1 MSLKTYT
8 INILLLN
15 CLSSVQPAM
24 VTLLEIH
31 KECPNIFG
39 KLEIYIDGGIR
50 RGTDILKALA
60 LGATAVGVGRP
71 YLYSLAY
78 GEEGV
83 QHLTES
89 TCLSNI
95 IGFKI
100 RELTNSKQF

>member
-1 MSLKTYT
+1 M
-8 INILLLN
+8 
-15 CLSSVQPAM
+15 A
-24 VTLLEIH
+24 TLLEMH
-31 KECPNIFG
+31 KECPDIFG

-89 TCLSNI
+89 MCLSKTTS
-95 IGFKI
+95 FDRKK
-100 RELTNSKQF
+100 LTNNQQS